1 MHCRGAQH
9 ETSMIHAP
17 FPLVSCALQG
27 TNLDVV
33 RPKDAQIL
41 RVLVRACG
49 EPNGPHHGGTLGVF
63 PMVAEG
69 EAQIAKRSPGNRVPV
84 SSHNEVEAGFPGWAL
99 EVNPLVEGGPSLDVF
114 DPRLKGP

>member
-1 MHCRGAQH
+1 
-9 ETSMIHAP
+9 MIHAP
-17 FPLVSCALQG
+17 FPPVSCAPQS

-49 EPNGPHHGGTLGVF
+49 EPNGPHHGGTPAVF

-69 EAQIAKRSPGNRVPV
+69 DAQIAKGSPGNRVPV
-84 SSHNEVEAGFPGWAL
+84 SSHDEMEAGFPGWAL
-99 EVNPLVEGGPSLDVF
+99 EVNALMEGGPSLDVF
-114 DPRLKGP
+114 YPRLKGP